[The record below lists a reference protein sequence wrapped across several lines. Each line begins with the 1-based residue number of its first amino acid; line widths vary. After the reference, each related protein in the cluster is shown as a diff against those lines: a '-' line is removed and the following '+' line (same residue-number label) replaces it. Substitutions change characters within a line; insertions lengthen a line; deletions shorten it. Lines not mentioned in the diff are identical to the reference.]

1 MKKHSFLHGITFLGL
16 AAVISKLL
24 GTFQKIPMQNIAGD
38 STFGIY
44 SVVYPFY
51 TLLLF
56 VATAGIP
63 IAVSKFV
70 AERHAEGDVEGNHN
84 ILKAALTVVGGLS
97 VVGFFVGF
105 FGAPTIADWIGNSQ
119 TVASIRSVSFA
130 LLIVPGLSILRGY
143 FQGKQNMLPSAKS
156 SIIEQ
161 FVRVAVIII
170 VLAVMTKTNF
180 FPSEVAAGAMYG
192 SAAGGIV
199 ALAYLVWEWFREHR
213 GVPLD
218 LAPHGSMYTYKV
230 ALKKILI
237 FALPICLGAIVTP
250 MLNIVDT
257 FTLPRIFNTL
267 GFGEWGAMELYG
279 VYSRGL
285 VMTQFVALLFSSIS
299 VAIVPAIVAARAKND
314 QVEIQKQMIAFVRFT
329 WFFGVAASIG
339 LVALAS
345 PINTMLFKNDIGSTA
360 MAILGV
366 SVIFTVMNIITASF
380 LQGLGKE
387 MVPAYHLLVAV
398 IVKIGA
404 NLLLVPTFGVNGA
417 AVSMLLAFAVAAG
430 LNAVSLRNVFP
441 KIHLGNGMWLVK
453 TIGALVLMWFV
464 VWLTVQS
471 IEAVAPSTASVRS
484 VATVSALVSILT
496 GAGAYILTLLKLR
509 VVTPTDFAVIP
520 SVERAMENA
529 LERLKFPKDHI
540 RTEGE

>member
-84 ILKAALTVVGGLS
+84 ILKASLTIVGGLS

-105 FGAPTIADWIGNSQ
+105 FGAPTIAEWIGNSQ
-119 TVASIRSVSFA
+119 TTASIRSVSFA

-192 SAAGGIV
+192 SVAGGIV

-213 GVPLD
+213 DVPLD
-218 LAPHGSMYTYKV
+218 LSSHGSAYTYKV
-230 ALKKILI
+230 ALKQIVV

-257 FTLPRIFNTL
+257 FTLPHIFKSY
-267 GFGEWGAMELYG
+267 GEWGAMVIYG
-279 VYSRGL
+279 QYSRGL
-285 VMTQFVALLFSSIS
+285 VLTQFVALLFSSIS
-299 VAIVPAIVAARAKND
+299 VAIVPAIVRARANND
-314 QVEIQKQMIAFVRFT
+314 QVEIQKQMVAFVRFT
-329 WFFGVAASIG
+329 WFFGAAASIG
-339 LVALAS
+339 LVALAR
-345 PINTMLFKNDIGSTA
+345 PINIMLFKNDIESTA

-366 SVIFTVMNIITASF
+366 SVLFTVMNIITASF

-387 MVPAYHLLVAV
+387 MVPAYHLLAAV
-398 IVKIGA
+398 VVKIGA
-404 NLLLVPTFGVNGA
+404 NLLLVPHFGVNGA

-430 LNAVSLRNVFP
+430 LNAISLRGVFP

-453 TIGALVLMWFV
+453 TVGALVIMWFV
-464 VWLTVQS
+464 VWLTVNS
-471 IEAVAPSTASVRS
+471 IEAIAPDTASSRTI
-484 VATVSALVSILT
+484 ATVSALLAIVT
-496 GAGAYILTLLKLR
+496 GAVAYILTLLKLR
-509 VVTPTDFAVIP
+509 VITPADFAVIP
-520 SVERAMENA
+520 NVERAMENA